1 MHRFLCYI
9 LRHPTFDSG
18 GASKEIHAPTP
29 YKPFDTSITNA
40 HYAGSEGVILDGQMR
55 HTNDTTDDSQRRDES
70 IRDTPTTVV
79 PLVARSTEK
88 ANVVAQRR
96 NMTAQ
101 DPRKEAMPPSVHIVK
116 EGKESSRGHN
126 MRRSSDDD
134 SIACDSKRP

>member
-55 HTNDTTDDSQRRDES
+55 QYK
-70 IRDTPTTVV
+70 IRERQHF
-79 PLVARSTEK
+79 LSRSTAPTILRTILSGAMSRSEIH
-88 ANVVAQRR
+88 QR
-96 NMTAQ
+96 Q
-101 DPRKEAMPPSVHIVK
+101 
-116 EGKESSRGHN
+116 
-126 MRRSSDDD
+126 
-134 SIACDSKRP
+134 